1 MLRRRDVLTTAAAA
15 AATTALPK
23 TIHAQTGTKK
33 LSLLTWNIIDMEP
46 LFKQWFATFQS
57 QNPGVEIE
65 WLDKKGPE
73 LPAFYQTQL
82 AAGTPPDIVDVQGGL
97 GLEWAGQGALLDIT
111 PLLDK
116 EPAVRARFN
125 PEYLSN
131 WVFEGKNYMLPF
143 YVAKTLLFYNKAM
156 FKAAGID
163 YAPKGLDDILSYA
176 KAMSGSDRTGFLT
189 LNFDWLYW
197 PLLRM
202 QGVDLLTPDLKKPTF
217 NTAAGIETADKLAK
231 ATADGSINKIS
242 WTGRWVEPNGAFA
255 AGNVGMLHAHASS
268 YFFVK
273 TQGSWINPD
282 TIGIAEA
289 PGFWSTPNVHGYG
302 ISKGSKNPELAW
314 AFLKFVTDK
323 QQALQFARGR
333 TLTTAN
339 IEVDKEF
346 LAEVEKSN
354 PTDASVLR
362 TQIAHTDKMTGNWRL
377 GNDSAVKNIVWAEM
391 QNIFLGRRGAKE
403 ALADA
408 EKKVERELRRGA

>member
-15 AATTALPK
+15 AASTALPK
-23 TIHAQTGTKK
+23 TIYAQTGTKK

-143 YVAKTLLFYNKAM
+143 YVAKTLLFYNKPM

-163 YAPKGLDDILSYA
+163 YAPKGLDDLLGYA

-273 TQGSWINPD
+273 TQGSWIKPD
-282 TIGIAEA
+282 TIGIAEV

-302 ISKGSKNPELAW
+302 ISKGAKNPELAW
-314 AFLKFVTDK
+314 SFLKFVTDK

-346 LAEVEKSN
+346 LAEIEKSN

>member
-1 MLRRRDVLTTAAAA
+1 MLKRRNVLAGATAV
-15 AATTALPK
+15 AATTALPRR
-23 TIHAQTGTKK
+23 IYAQAGTKK

-46 LFKQWFATFQS
+46 QFKQWFATFQS

-82 AAGTPPDIVDVQGGL
+82 AAGTPPDIIDIQGAL
-97 GLEWAGQGALLDIT
+97 GLEWASQGALMDMT

-116 EPAVRARFN
+116 EAAVKDRFDPA
-125 PEYLSN
+125 YLAN
-131 WVFEGKNYMLPF
+131 WVFEGKNYLIPF
-143 YVAKTLLFYNKAM
+143 YVAKTLLFYNKPM

-163 YAPKGLDDILSYA
+163 YAPKSLDDILAYA
-176 KAMSGSDRTGFLT
+176 KAMSGGDRTGFLT

-197 PLLRM
+197 PLFKM
-202 QGVDLLTPDLKKPTF
+202 QGVDLLTADLKKPTF
-217 NTAAGIETADKLAK
+217 NTPAGIETADKLAK

-273 TQGSWINPD
+273 TQGAWIGPD
-282 TIGIAEA
+282 TIGIAEV
-289 PGFWSTPNVHGYG
+289 PGFWSTPNVHGFA
-302 ISKGSKNPELAW
+302 ISKGAKNPELAW
-314 AFLKFVTDK
+314 SFLKFVTDK
-323 QQALQFARGR
+323 PQAMQFAKGR
-333 TLTTAN
+333 TLTTGNSA
-339 IEVDKEF
+339 VDKEF
-346 LAEVEKSN
+346 LAEVEKTN

-362 TQIAHTDKMTGNWRL
+362 TQIAHTDKLTGNWPL

-391 QNIFLGRRGAKE
+391 QNIFLGRRPAKE

-408 EKKVERELRRGA
+408 ERKVERELRRGA